1 MHDVDPKYC
10 LPSHAHVTS
19 KLVPLA
25 REKALRAV
33 TAQLEKAEFIAL
45 TIDIWTDRPMHS
57 YFGVTAHSFI
67 SYESKSNLIHFGA
80 FKGSHTGA
88 KIAAEI
94 TKVTAEYKLA
104 GKVVYVTSDNAS
116 NMRKT
121 FELIHITR
129 NEDDDETSA
138 QESRQ

>member
-33 TAQLEKAEFIAL
+33 TAQLDKAKFIAL

-67 SYESKSNLIHFGA
+67 SYESKSNLIY
-80 FKGSHTGA
+80 SGA

-94 TKVTAEYKLA
+94 TKVIAWACRLLTLSFIILIFCFISH
-104 GKVVYVTSDNAS
+104 VMPLVTRLFNGS
-116 NMRKT
+116 
-121 FELIHITR
+121 LI
-129 NEDDDETSA
+129 
-138 QESRQ
+138 

>member
-10 LPSHAHVTS
+10 LPSHAHVIS

-33 TAQLEKAEFIAL
+33 TAQLEKAKFIAL
-45 TIDIWTDRPMHS
+45 TIDIWTDRNMHS

-67 SYESKSNLIHFGA
+67 SYESKSNLIY
-80 FKGSHTGA
+80 SGA

-94 TKVTAEYKLA
+94 TILLGLA
-104 GKVVYVTSDNAS
+104 DC
-116 NMRKT
+116 
-121 FELIHITR
+121 
-129 NEDDDETSA
+129 
-138 QESRQ
+138 